1 MGNKTIG
8 GIMRVSELMHTP
20 AVTCAPDETL
30 KRAAQL
36 MDERNVGCVIVVD
49 QVGEVAGVLT
59 DRDIALRAVS
69 HGLSA
74 DIPVQM
80 IMSRDVRTV
89 SPRADVAEAASIM
102 MKSRVRR
109 LPAIDEHGVLH
120 GLIALDDLVRKLG
133 RDTEELT
140 ELLVVQAAHL
150 PLSS

>member
-1 MGNKTIG
+1 
-8 GIMRVSELMHTP
+8 MRVSELMHTP
-20 AVTCAPDETL
+20 AVTCGPDTTIT
-30 KRAAQL
+30 RAAQL
-36 MDERNVGCVIVVD
+36 MEARNVGCVIVVD

-59 DRDIALRAVS
+59 DRDIALRAIG
-69 HGLSA
+69 HGRSA
-74 DIPVQM
+74 DIPVQA

-102 MKSRVRR
+102 MKSTVRR
-109 LPAIDEHGVLH
+109 LPVVDEHGALH